1 VFFKKKLEDEPDNNQ
16 REIRRA
22 TNWFQWIWFSPIDLA
37 GEFLDWFTAW
47 RRTRRW
53 LSVFAILPM
62 LLVVLVLGSIV
73 AVGKLLEVNA
83 KVAWYADL
91 ANKEIA
97 LANAPKTNS
106 ETTENAK
113 TEESAKRLPAVVDM
127 LFRRVLQLN
136 QNNKIARYYVADQM
150 SRYGSRGSARQI
162 MESLAPLKGSG
173 HPKAHTWL
181 AADLIDKGQKGEP
194 INIETLKFHLKR
206 GTSGDDVPPVLFLVY
221 SHLLQQENKLVE
233 SQEFLKRAAQFDPK
247 LFLTSIAVYTQN
259 GLAAQAKLTADSL
272 VEKVT
277 DKSGQTSEENIV
289 TVAQAYVLTNRI
301 DNAIEVLKAGYM
313 RLSQSPKL
321 ARALSDAF
329 RLKFRASSA
338 RLNNQ
343 VQINLEFLDLAI
355 AIDPTNILIQEEL
368 SALAQLG
375 ISQNEATVESLRVR
389 IATLGTSF
397 VARLLLAESS
407 FRRGELASAI
417 NDYEVVLAELPR
429 MTLVLN
435 NLAMLYTQ
443 AVPPRLD
450 RSLELIDRAIEI
462 SPAVSE
468 FHDSRGDILAAL
480 KRKDDSVASYLV
492 ALSSSPQRIGTREK
506 LIALYEERGQTE
518 QAQLQRDKLAEVQ
531 HALEEQRSKT
541 QAASGQE
548 IPSMQS
554 EKPSDETTPVK
565 EETTNVSSQP
575 EPSRPG

>member
-1 VFFKKKLEDEPDNNQ
+1 MFFKKKLEGEPDNNQ

-22 TNWFQWIWFSPIDLA
+22 TNWFRWIWFSPVDLA
-37 GEFLDWFTAW
+37 GEFLDWFTSW

-53 LSVFAILPM
+53 LSVFAILPV
-62 LLVVLVLGSIV
+62 LLIVLVLGSIV
-73 AVGKLLEVNA
+73 AVGRLSDSHA
-83 KVAWYADL
+83 KVEWYADL

-97 LANAPKTNS
+97 LANAPKTHS
-106 ETTENAK
+106 ETVNNAK
-113 TEESAKRLPAVVDM
+113 TEETAKRLPAVVDM

-150 SRYGSRGSARQI
+150 SRFGSRGSARQI
-162 MESLAPLKGSG
+162 MESLAPLKGNG

-181 AADLIDKGQKGEP
+181 AADLIDRGQRGEP
-194 INIETLKFHLKR
+194 IHIETLKFHLKR
-206 GTSGDDVPPVLFLVY
+206 GTSGDDVPPVLLLVY
-221 SHLLQQENKLVE
+221 SQLLQQENKIAE

-247 LFLTSIAVYTQN
+247 LLLNSIAVYTQN
-259 GLAAQAKLTADSL
+259 GLPAQARATADLL
-272 VEKVT
+272 VGKVT
-277 DKSGQTSEENIV
+277 DKTGQTSDENIV
-289 TVAQAYVLTNRI
+289 TAAQAYVLTNRI
-301 DNAIEVLKAGYM
+301 DNALEVLKAGYK
-313 RLSQSPKL
+313 RLPQSPKL
-321 ARALSDAF
+321 SRALSDAF
-329 RLKFRASSA
+329 RLKFLASSA

-375 ISQNEATVESLRVR
+375 ISQNEATVEALRVR

-468 FHDSRGDILAAL
+468 FHDSRGDVLAAL

-506 LIALYEERGQTE
+506 LIALYEELGQTE
-518 QAQLQRDKLAEVQ
+518 QAQIQRDLLAKVQ
-531 HALEEQRSKT
+531 QALEEQRSKT
-541 QAASGQE
+541 QAASGE
-548 IPSMQS
+548 KEPSM
-554 EKPSDETTPVK
+554 KPAEPTDELAPVQ
-565 EETTNVSSQP
+565 EETAPPQIVTGGTD
-575 EPSRPG
+575 R